1 MKKITI
7 GIKIMKEISR
17 RSFLTSVGA
26 VATGSLAISVDKA
39 LSKPT
44 NVLSEDRMG
53 VLVDTTNCVG
63 CRSCEWA
70 CKNAHDIEAGD
81 IESYKDRSVFHNMR
95 RPSVNSYTVVNEYKN
110 NKNPLLPINV
120 KVQCMHCDKPACVSA
135 CIVGAISKLEDGS
148 VVWDTDKC
156 IGCRYCMVACQFQV
170 PVFEFEKAIQP
181 SIRKCDFCNNRT
193 KKGKLPACVEI
204 CPLEALTYGPRT
216 ELIKVARQKI
226 KRNPDKYL
234 NYIYGEKEVG
244 GTSWLYLASRNFQSI
259 GFPKLNNKPAP
270 GVSESIQHGIFAY
283 FVPPVALYS
292 WLGAMMWLTKRKNE
306 VNENK
311 EEEYV

>member
-1 MKKITI
+1 
-7 GIKIMKEISR
+7 MKEISR
-17 RSFLTSVGA
+17 RGFLTSLGVA
-26 VATGSLAISVDKA
+26 ATGTLALSVDKA
-39 LSKPT
+39 LSQPT

-70 CKNAHDIEAGD
+70 CKNAHQINAGD
-81 IESYKDRSVFHNMR
+81 IESYKDRTVFQKMR
-95 RPSVNSYTVVNEYKN
+95 RPDVDALTVVNEYKN
-110 NKNPLLPINV
+110 NRNPLLPINV

-135 CIVGAISKLEDGS
+135 CIVGALHKIEDGS
-148 VVWDTDKC
+148 VIWETDKC

-181 SIRKCDFCNNRT
+181 NIRKCDFCYNRT
-193 KKGKLPACVEI
+193 KKGQLPACVDI

-216 ELIKVARQKI
+216 ELVKVARQKI

-244 GTSWLYLASRNFQSI
+244 GTSWIYIASRDFQSI
-259 GFPKLNNKPAP
+259 GFPKLSQKPAP

-292 WLGAMMWLTKRKNE
+292 WLGAMMWITKRKNVVKIE
-306 VNENK
+306 QEH
-311 EEEYV
+311 EHE